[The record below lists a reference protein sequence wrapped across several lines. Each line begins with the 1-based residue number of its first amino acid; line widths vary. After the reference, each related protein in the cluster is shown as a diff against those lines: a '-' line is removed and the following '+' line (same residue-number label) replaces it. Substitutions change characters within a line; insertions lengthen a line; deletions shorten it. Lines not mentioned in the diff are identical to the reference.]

1 MPKIKKSNSNL
12 FTFLIFFIVVGIISY
27 FGVTKPPNSETY
39 KIKPAG
45 SQGGHRGSFI
55 NVTGKD
61 ADEKKIELSD
71 DYWTDGK
78 FKF

>member
-1 MPKIKKSNSNL
+1 MAKTKKNNATL
-12 FTFLIFFIVVGIISY
+12 PTFLVFFIIIGIIAY
-27 FGVTKPPNSETY
+27 FAITKPPNSETY
-39 KIKPAG
+39 NIKPASG
-45 SQGGHRGSFI
+45 QAGYRGSFI

-61 ADEKKIELSD
+61 AEEKKIELSD